1 MGHDSSRLLMNDI
14 LFDFPVNAL
23 LQRVG
28 LLETLLDVIG
38 SAVLNDETK
47 GYIITT
53 IFYLLFLLLLF
64 SYRFK
69 WLCSNSSICYGMVLF
84 ITSKM
89 RTSFRANS

>member
-69 WLCSNSSICYGMVLF
+69 WLCVNSSLCYGMVLF

-89 RTSFRANS
+89 